1 MLFGDFAESQSKD
14 FRDPI
19 NEEEFAEHYEYS
31 SDSDLEDDEDEK
43 VTSLNNAIESNGNQL
58 GPPTIPGSGNFCKDQ
73 EEHTERGKVV
83 KIPDIAFVT

>member
-43 VTSLNNAIESNGNQL
+43 VTSLNNTIESNGNQL
-58 GPPTIPGSGNFCKDQ
+58 GPPRIPGSGNFCEDH